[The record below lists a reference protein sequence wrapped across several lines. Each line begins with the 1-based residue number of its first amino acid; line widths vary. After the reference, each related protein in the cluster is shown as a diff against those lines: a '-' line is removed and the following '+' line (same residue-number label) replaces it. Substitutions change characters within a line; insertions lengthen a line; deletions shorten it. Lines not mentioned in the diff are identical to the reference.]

1 MAKENLEHEDV
12 LLLLVVCSYLFSA
25 HPLARQTENLSVCSI
40 LLLRKKSA
48 TTTFSV
54 TKIKKSYHLCY

>member
-25 HPLARQTENLSVCSI
+25 HPLARQTENLSICSI
-40 LLLRKKSA
+40 LLLRKKNPQLPPL
-48 TTTFSV
+48 V
-54 TKIKKSYHLCY
+54 